1 MVNIMAIMISQTEY
15 YIISSVLA
23 LCVMFGLF
31 LMSKVENAKLGN
43 AISATAVLIGVIVS
57 LVKYDILPI
66 WIVYV
71 CLAIGIIFGITLA
84 IKIKM
89 IQMPQLIALLNGLG
103 GLSSLIVGGYALF
116 GIGTDQKNFSDVA
129 AMFAIVIGGLT
140 FMGSMIAAG
149 KLHRVIKQKPT
160 IFKMHQQILVILVAM
175 MAVVMVL
182 RFAVDFNLTL
192 SLLLFVVLSFAFGVL
207 FAIRIG
213 GADMP
218 IVISLLN
225 SLSGVA
231 AAISG
236 LAIGDVLLVSIGGIV
251 GASGLLLTQ
260 IMCRAMNRHLF
271 EILSGKT
278 TTKIIIDK
286 EKDEPSEL
294 SEEIVQEN
302 KDFIEIVKTAKEI
315 IIVPGYGMAVAQ
327 AQHILK
333 QVSDTLKKQGSN
345 VRFAIHPVAGRMPG
359 HMNVLLAEADVDYD
373 ELFEMDDLNNEFKN
387 VDLAIVVG
395 ANDVLNPAAR
405 QAEGTPIYGMPILNV
420 DQTKNIFIFNYDLK
434 PGYSGVPNPLYQR
447 KNGVYLYLGNA
458 HETLQN
464 FLAEIQSIES

>member
-1 MVNIMAIMISQTEY
+1 MFNIISISISQTEY
-15 YIISSVLA
+15 YVISAVLSIS
-23 LCVMFGLF
+23 VMFGIF
-31 LMSKVENAKLGN
+31 LMSKVKNAKLGN
-43 AISATAVLIGVIVS
+43 AISATAVLTGVIVS
-57 LVKYDILPI
+57 LIKYDILPI
-66 WIVYV
+66 WIVYI
-71 CLAIGIIFGITLA
+71 CLAIGSIIGLTLA

-103 GLSSLIVGGYALF
+103 GLSSVIVGGYALL
-116 GIGTDQKNFSDVA
+116 GIGTDQKTFSDVA
-129 AMFAIVIGGLT
+129 AMVAIVIGGLT

-149 KLHRVIKQKPT
+149 KLHRLINQKPVF
-160 IFKMHQQILVILVAM
+160 FKMHQQIL
-175 MAVVMVL
+175 AVLAVMVL
-182 RFAVDFNLTL
+182 VVMILRFTLNLNLTVAL
-192 SLLLFVVLSFAFGVL
+192 VLFVVLSFSFGFM
-207 FAIRIG
+207 FAVRIG

-236 LAIGDVLLVSIGGIV
+236 LAIGDVLLVSVGGIV

-278 TTKIIIDK
+278 TTKVNAENKVK
-286 EKDEPSEL
+286 EATEKV
-294 SEEIVQEN
+294 EEVVQEN
-302 KDFIEIVKTAKEI
+302 IDYKEIVKNAKEI

-327 AQHILK
+327 AQHIMK

-373 ELFEMDDLNNEFKN
+373 DFYEMDDVNDDFKN
-387 VDLAIVVG
+387 IDLAIVVG

-405 QAEGTPIYGMPILNV
+405 EAEGTPIYGMPILNV
-420 DQTKNIFIFNYDLK
+420 DQAKNIFIFNFDLN

-447 KNGVYLYLGNA
+447 KNGIYLYLGNA
-458 HETLQN
+458 HETLQQ
-464 FLAEIQSIES
+464 FLSEIQSI